1 MARIQRK
8 QNFVDKHVQGALLRR
23 IFVHWLIFFVV
34 VTMSVVMLQAMLGN
48 PAYSLMSRLK
58 HEMGEFVFMGVILL
72 ALFPAFMLDTI
83 RFSNRFVGP
92 IARLRR
98 HLRQL
103 GSGETD
109 RCQFREND
117 YWAEMASEFNDVA
130 ELVDTQREEIE
141 TRDAEISRLKA
152 ALSSAGISTR
162 S

>member
-34 VTMSVVMLQAMLGN
+34 VTMSVVMLQAMLGD
-48 PAYSLMSRLK
+48 PAYSLASRLR

-103 GSGETD
+103 GNGETD

-117 YWAEMASEFNDVA
+117 YWAEMAGEFNDVA
-130 ELVDTQREEIE
+130 VLVETQREEIE
-141 TRDAEISRLKA
+141 TRDAEIDRLKA

>member
-1 MARIQRK
+1 MARVQRK

-23 IFVHWLIFFVV
+23 IFFHWLIFFVV
-34 VTMSVVMLQAMLGN
+34 VTMSVVMLQAMLGD
-48 PAYSLMSRLK
+48 PAYSLTTRLK
-58 HEMGEFVFMGVILL
+58 SEMGEFVFMGVILL

-103 GSGETD
+103 GNGDTD

-130 ELVDTQREEIE
+130 VMVETQREEIE
-141 TRDAEISRLKA
+141 ARDAEIDRLKA
-152 ALSSAGISTR
+152 TLTSAGITSR

>member
-23 IFVHWLIFFVV
+23 IFLHWLVFFFV
-34 VTMSVVMLQAMLGN
+34 VTMSVVMLQAMLGD
-48 PAYSLMSRLK
+48 PAQSLTTRLR
-58 HEMGEFVFMGVILL
+58 HEMGEFIFMGVILL

-103 GSGETD
+103 GSGDTD

-117 YWAEMASEFNDVA
+117 YWAEMAGEFNEVA
-130 ELVDTQREEIE
+130 VLVDSQREQLQTQESEIE
-141 TRDAEISRLKA
+141 RLKA
-152 ALSSAGISTR
+152 ALNTAGVTTR
-162 S
+162 T

>member
-1 MARIQRK
+1 MARVQRK

-23 IFVHWLIFFVV
+23 IFLHWLIFFVV
-34 VTMSVVMLQAMLGN
+34 VTMSVVMLQAMLGD
-48 PAYSLMSRLK
+48 PAQSLSARLST
-58 HEMGEFVFMGVILL
+58 EMGEFIFMGVILL

-103 GSGETD
+103 GNGETE

-117 YWAEMASEFNDVA
+117 YWAEMAGEFNQVA
-130 ELVDTQREEIE
+130 TMVEMQREQLEN
-141 TRDAEISRLKA
+141 RDAEIERLKA
-152 ALSSAGISTR
+152 TLNSAGITSR

>member
-1 MARIQRK
+1 MARVQRK

-23 IFVHWLIFFVV
+23 IFFHWLIFFVV
-34 VTMSVVMLQAMLGN
+34 VTMSVVMLQAMLGD
-48 PAYSLMSRLK
+48 PAYSLASRLK
-58 HEMGEFVFMGVILL
+58 HEMGEFIFMGVILL

-83 RFSNRFVGP
+83 RFSNRLVGP

-103 GSGETD
+103 GSGDTD

-117 YWAEMASEFNDVA
+117 YWAEMAGEFNEVA
-130 ELVDTQREEIE
+130 ILVEKQREDIE
-141 TRDAEISRLKA
+141 NRDAEIERLKT
-152 ALSSAGISTR
+152 ALSSAGISSR

>member
-23 IFVHWLIFFVV
+23 IFFHWLIFFFV
-34 VTMSVVMLQAMLGN
+34 VTMSVVMLQAMLGD
-48 PAYSLMSRLK
+48 PAQSLTTRLK
-58 HEMGEFVFMGVILL
+58 HETGEFIFMGVILL

-103 GSGETD
+103 GEGDTD

-117 YWAEMASEFNDVA
+117 YWAEMAGEFNEVA
-130 ELVDTQREEIE
+130 GLVDSQREQLQTQESEIE
-141 TRDAEISRLKA
+141 RLKA
-152 ALSSAGISTR
+152 ALNTAGVTTR
-162 S
+162 T

>member
-1 MARIQRK
+1 MARVQRK

-23 IFVHWLIFFVV
+23 IFFHWLIFFFV
-34 VTMSVVMLQAMLGN
+34 VTMSVVMLQAMLGD
-48 PAYSLMSRLK
+48 PAQSLATRLK
-58 HEMGEFVFMGVILL
+58 YEMGEFVFMGVILL

-103 GSGETD
+103 GKGETD
-109 RCQFREND
+109 LCKFRDSD
-117 YWAEMASEFNDVA
+117 YWAEMAGEFNEVA
-130 ELVDTQREEIE
+130 GLVDSQRKQIETQETEIE
-141 TRDAEISRLKA
+141 RLKA
-152 ALSSAGISTR
+152 ALNTAGVTTR

>member
-1 MARIQRK
+1 MARVQRK

-23 IFVHWLIFFVV
+23 IFFHWVIFFFV
-34 VTMSVVMLQAMLGN
+34 VTMSVVMLQAMLGD
-48 PAYSLMSRLK
+48 PAQSLVTRLK
-58 HEMGEFVFMGVILL
+58 HEMGNFVFMGVILL

-103 GSGETD
+103 GSGDTEH
-109 RCQFREND
+109 CKFREND
-117 YWAEMASEFNDVA
+117 YWAEMAGEFNEVA
-130 ELVDTQREEIE
+130 DMIDSKSQQIKDQETEIE
-141 TRDAEISRLKA
+141 RLKA
-152 ALSSAGISTR
+152 ALATAGVTSR